1 MTSNDLILVNQLLT
15 QRKQDLAPDLSESDF
30 FQIFAAEQALK
41 DRDLS
46 YDELDDGIVDGGGDG
61 GIDAVYF
68 FVDNLLYREEID
80 PAEVK
85 RNVSLEIVFI
95 QAKRNSGFS
104 EASMDRLTSSTR
116 DLLDL
121 NKDLS
126 TLRAVYRPSL
136 VGKIREFRET
146 YLALTSKFPELSVR
160 YYYAALGNE
169 VHPNVERKRKQL
181 REIVE
186 TLFNP
191 VEFSCL
197 FLGAHELLA
206 RARRTPCSAHH
217 LKLAENPI
225 STGQEGFVCL
235 VKVTDYCDFIRAEE
249 GSLREDIFEGNVR
262 DYQGNTEVNRQ
273 IRNAL
278 TSPTGEDF
286 WWLNNGI
293 SVVCTSAALS
303 GKTLTIE
310 NAEVVNGLQTSRE
323 VFDVF
328 GAQPSAKD
336 DRSVLVR
343 VLVPGEDASRD
354 RIIKATNSQTSIPSA
369 SLRATDKIHRDIED
383 YLAGKGMYYDRRK
396 NYYKNQGKPAKKII
410 SIPYLAQA
418 VLACALRDPGSAR
431 ARPSSLLKNDETY
444 GSIFSEDYPLGLYF
458 KCASLARKV
467 EGVLR
472 SDSCPVDRSDW
483 NNLRFYASMLLAL
496 RLTRRPVPTVENVA
510 DIDLAEVTENLV
522 LTCINEVSTHYSEL
536 GATDQVAKGSELTK
550 RVFEAYKT
558 TVKSTPRADNLDGQS
573 T

>member
-1 MTSNDLILVNQLLT
+1 MGGKE
-15 QRKQDLAPDLSESDF
+15 RGRWE
-30 FQIFAAEQALK
+30 
-41 DRDLS
+41 
-46 YDELDDGIVDGGGDG
+46 DG
-61 GIDAVYF
+61 
-68 FVDNLLYREEID
+68 
-80 PAEVK
+80 
-85 RNVSLEIVFI
+85 
-95 QAKRNSGFS
+95 
-104 EASMDRLTSSTR
+104 
-116 DLLDL
+116 
-121 NKDLS
+121 
-126 TLRAVYRPSL
+126 
-136 VGKIREFRET
+136 
-146 YLALTSKFPELSVR
+146 
-160 YYYAALGNE
+160 
-169 VHPNVERKRKQL
+169 
-181 REIVE
+181 
-186 TLFNP
+186 
-191 VEFSCL
+191 C
-197 FLGAHELLA
+197 
-206 RARRTPCSAHH
+206 
-217 LKLAENPI
+217 
-225 STGQEGFVCL
+225 
-235 VKVTDYCDFIRAEE
+235 
-249 GSLREDIFEGNVR
+249 EGNVR

-273 IRNAL
+273 MRNAL

-369 SLRATDKIHRDIED
+369 SLRATDKIHRYIED

-418 VLACALRDPGSAR
+418 VLACALRDPGNAR

-467 EGVLR
+467 EDVLR
-472 SDSCPVDRSDW
+472 SDSCPIDRSDW

-496 RLTRRPVPTVENVA
+496 RLAGLPVPSIRNVA
-510 DIDLAEVTENLV
+510 DIDLTRASDELILGCIDEVW
-522 LTCINEVSTHYSEL
+522 THYSAL
-536 GATDQVAKGSELTK
+536 GATDQVAKGSELTS
-550 RVFEAYKT
+550 RVFDAYKT
-558 TVKSTPRADNLDGQS
+558 AAESALRPDTRDGRL